1 MENATKAL
9 TMAAGILIALVIISV
24 IVILFTRIAQIKK
37 SELNTEEARQIEE
50 FNSEY
55 TKYRGKLVY
64 GTEVITTINRANED
78 GIKVKVDDEQITGYL
93 IKKADIEN
101 YLGNVYKCEN
111 ITYNEK
117 GKVSEIMFKKL
128 TNRIIYNK

>member
-78 GIKVKVDDEQITGYL
+78 GITVKVDDEQIIDTTD
-93 IKKADIEN
+93 IKN

-111 ITYNEK
+111 IRYNEK
-117 GKVSEIMFKKL
+117 GKVSEITFKKL